1 MARFRF
7 LRTWEDVMKNLSLLG
22 VVLIVLGVAA
32 LFFGHFSFSETKPVL
47 KAGPLQI
54 NSQEDH
60 TVWIPT
66 VAGIVV
72 VLAGLGLVFAG
83 RKS

>member
-1 MARFRF
+1 
-7 LRTWEDVMKNLSLLG
+7 MKNLGILG
-22 VVLIVLGVAA
+22 AILIVLGVGA
-32 LFFGHFSFSETKPVL
+32 LFFGHFTYSQTKPVL

-72 VLAGLGLVFAG
+72 VLAGLGLVLAS
-83 RKS
+83 RKSS

>member
-1 MARFRF
+1 
-7 LRTWEDVMKNLSLLG
+7 MKNLSLLG

>member
-1 MARFRF
+1 
-7 LRTWEDVMKNLSLLG
+7 MKSMTLLG

-32 LFFGHFSFSETKPVL
+32 LFFGHFSFTETKPVV

-72 VLAGLGLVFAG
+72 VLAGLGLVLAG
-83 RKS
+83 RRS